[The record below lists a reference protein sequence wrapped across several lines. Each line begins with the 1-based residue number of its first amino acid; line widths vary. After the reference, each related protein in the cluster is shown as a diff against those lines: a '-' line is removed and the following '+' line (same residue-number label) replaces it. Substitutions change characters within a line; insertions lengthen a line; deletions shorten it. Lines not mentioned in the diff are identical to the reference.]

1 MLSVASL
8 VIGCPRRER
17 RDGWDSLNTQNLTEK
32 GSHKGHPL
40 YCGLTLERFTD
51 RRKAARASA
60 AGQLHTR
67 DAAAAILGIRDADFA
82 YLVRAG
88 LLTHSDTARSH

>member
-1 MLSVASL
+1 M
-8 VIGCPRRER
+8 
-17 RDGWDSLNTQNLTEK
+17 TEK

-60 AGQLHTR
+60 AGQLHTG